1 MFVNVCDMDIF
12 EVMGTCRAIR
22 QLKPDPVDP
31 ALIDRLLWAATRAPS
46 PGNSQGWDF
55 VVVDDPEAKARIG
68 AAVGEAMTDR
78 VAAMPRPDRTMRLM
92 LDGTARLVA
101 TLADAPVIIFV
112 TGGVVYPPQAP
123 KEAFT
128 WSALYPAAQNI
139 ILAAR
144 ALGLGS
150 VFTTLHHVADATIRS
165 VLEIPDHIRIGAT
178 IPIGWPD
185 GVSFGPVNRRPVED
199 FVHRNRW
206 EGDKRAVGG

>member
-1 MFVNVCDMDIF
+1 MDVF

-22 QLKPDPVDP
+22 QLKPDPVP
-31 ALIDRLLWAATRAPS
+31 PELIDRVLWAATRAPS

-55 VVVDDPEAKARIG
+55 VVVDDPGARRTIG
-68 AAVGEAMTDR
+68 AAVREAMVDR
-78 VAAMPRPDRTMRLM
+78 VAAMPRPDRTTRLM

-101 TLADAPVIIFV
+101 TFDQAPVIVFV
-112 TGGVVYPPQAP
+112 TGGVIYPPQAP
-123 KEAFT
+123 REAFT

-139 ILAAR
+139 VLAAR

-150 VFTTLHHVADATIRS
+150 VFTTLHHVADRTIRDT
-165 VLEIPDHIRIGAT
+165 LGIPDHVRIAAT

-185 GVSFGPVNRRPVED
+185 DGVQFGPVSRRPVED

-206 EGDKRAVGG
+206 EGDKRGIGI